1 MLYCGYGLVRTPITR
16 LSGKE
21 KPGSLVKNLA
31 NKYTYTLKV

>member
-16 LSGKE
+16 LSCKE
-21 KPGSLVKNLA
+21 KPESLIKILA